1 MDKEKIIKNYID
13 MAVSSCHNIK
23 YDEIKDIYD
32 VLLETNYAGGRIY
45 ICGNGG
51 SGSTASHFQNDLNNA
66 FSISYGTMP
75 AVCLTDN
82 IATLTAVS
90 NDFSYDDVFLHQL
103 KYLIK
108 EKDVLITISGS
119 GNSINILKAA
129 EYVKN
134 RGNTVVSMV
143 GFNGGKL
150 KALSDY
156 SFHVPVDNMQVS
168 EDLHLLFCHLISTM
182 IRVSKEE
189 DLNDKY

>member
-13 MAVSSCHNIK
+13 MAVSSCQNIK
-23 YDEIKDIYD
+23 HDEINVIYD
-32 VLLETNYAGGRIY
+32 VLLETNDAGGRIY

-66 FSISYGTMP
+66 FSTSYGTMP
-75 AVCLTDN
+75 AVCLADN

-108 EKDVLITISGS
+108 ENDVLITISVS
-119 GNSINILKAA
+119 GNSINVLKAA
-129 EYVKN
+129 EYARD
-134 RGNTVVSMV
+134 RGNTVISMV
-143 GFNGGKL
+143 GFDGGKL
-150 KALSDY
+150 KSLSDY
-156 SFHVPVDNMQVS
+156 SFHVSVNNMQVS

-182 IRVSKEE
+182 IRGSKEE
-189 DLNDKY
+189 FK